1 MSAGIFYILPE
12 RISLSYSILQMRLS
26 DLPRKKPPPAEV
38 ADVYESDRCRLIL
51 SSFYGVDRRPYAG
64 EYEADGRKQGDNRQ
78 NGVCLIRYNYGGRN
92 NGSSQVWQ

>member
-1 MSAGIFYILPE
+1 MSAGRFYILPE

-51 SSFYGVDRRPYAG
+51 SSFYAWIEGLMQVSMRLMA
-64 EYEADGRKQGDNRQ
+64 ENR
-78 NGVCLIRYNYGGRN
+78 GTTVKT
-92 NGSSQVWQ
+92 VFV